1 MTDNN
6 NNPQTTRIPSSQDQ
20 RLGEIRRAR
29 NRLFVCFSTLPV
41 YVFTVSQ
48 VVEAGNSSNAVM
60 FAYMALYAGFGVN
73 ASVKGC
79 PQCHEQYFVKRVFL
93 NPFRSRCAHCGL
105 SLHPQG

>member
-1 MTDNN
+1 MTDNDN
-6 NNPQTTRIPSSQDQ
+6 NTQAPRALSPLNQ
-20 RLGEIRRAR
+20 RLLEIRRAR

-48 VVEAGNSSNAVM
+48 VLEAGNSSNTVM

-73 ASVKGC
+73 ASVKRC
-79 PQCHEQYFVKRVFL
+79 PQCHEQYFVKHLFL
-93 NPFRSRCAHCGL
+93 NPFRSHCAHCGL

>member
-1 MTDNN
+1 MTDNDN
-6 NNPQTTRIPSSQDQ
+6 KSQTTRPASPQDQ
-20 RLGEIRRAR
+20 RLMEIRRAR

-48 VVEAGNSSNAVM
+48 VIEAGNSSNTVM

-73 ASVKGC
+73 ASVKRC
-79 PQCHEQYFVKRVFL
+79 PQCHEQYFVKRFFL
-93 NPFRSRCAHCGL
+93 NPFRSHCAHCGL